1 MHTILVRRLPPD
13 ILAGISRR
21 PVTITEGLTFTC
33 LGKQVNKGVTMATE
47 TPATAAP
54 QGGILTTTGKT
65 DATTFPPPQIPP
77 TDLEHRRACELTHTP
92 WAGWYCETAAD

>member
-1 MHTILVRRLPPD
+1 MHTMLVRRLPPD

-21 PVTITEGLTFTC
+21 PATITEGLTFTC

-47 TPATAAP
+47 TQATPAP
-54 QGGILTTTGKT
+54 QGGILTATGIT
-65 DATTFPPPQIPP
+65 DATTLPPQQLPP
-77 TDLEHRRACELTHTP
+77 ADLQHRGPGVLTHTP